1 MKKISYIFLFFISLK
16 NTAQIGGTKNF
27 RFLDIPMTARS
38 AALGGGN
45 ISIWDDDI
53 NLIHNNP
60 SLLNSGMTKKIA
72 LNYGSYVSDLKYGY
86 LAYAHHLKQYGNIA
100 GSVQFFDYGKFV
112 GYDEFGQKTNNFKA
126 GDYSINVTYAKPF
139 KDSSFNVGIALKTI
153 ISQYDIYRSYA
164 NAIDFG
170 ITYHSKKNLIISVLA
185 KNIGVVYKNYTQN
198 QTQTLPRNLQFGLS
212 YKVAK
217 APFRLLLGYD
227 LLNKFNLKYVS
238 PIDTTGKSNP
248 FNSNTTTK
256 QDSSQFKKFSN
267 RFGNR
272 ADNFMR
278 HITIGTEIIVTKNF
292 NLRIAYNYRRQKE
305 LTLPERRGANG
316 LSFGFGLKIKRF
328 AFAYSF
334 TKMAFPGNSSI
345 FSITAS
351 I

>member
-1 MKKISYIFLFFISLK
+1 MKKLIYIFFVLTCLK

-27 RFLDIPMTARS
+27 RFLDVPMTARS

-53 NLIHNNP
+53 NLIYNNP
-60 SLLNSGMTKKIA
+60 SLLNSSMTKKIA
-72 LNYGSYVSDLKYGY
+72 LNYGNYVSDLKYGY
-86 LAYAHHLKQYGNIA
+86 LAYAHHLKQYGNVA
-100 GSVQFFDYGKFV
+100 GSIQFFDYGKFV
-112 GYDEFGQKTNNFKA
+112 GYDEFGQQTTNFRA
-126 GDYSINVTYAKPF
+126 GDYSINLNYAKPF
-139 KDSSFNVGIALKTI
+139 KDSSFNVGVALKTI
-153 ISQYDIYRSYA
+153 ISQYDTYKSYA

-170 ITYHSKKNLIISVLA
+170 VTYHSKKNLTVSILA
-185 KNIGVVYKNYTQN
+185 KNIGVVYKNYSQN
-198 QTQTLPRNLQFGLS
+198 QQQVLPRNLQLGLS

-217 APFRLLLGYD
+217 APFRLLFGFD
-227 LLNKFNLKYVS
+227 QINKWNLKYTS
-238 PIDTTGKSNP
+238 PVDTTGKSNS
-248 FNSNTTTK
+248 FNSTTTVK
-256 QDSSQFKKFSN
+256 EDSSGWKKFSN

-278 HITIGTEIIVTKNF
+278 HVTVGTEILITKNF
-292 NLRIAYNYRRQKE
+292 NLRIAYNYRRQRE

-316 LSFGFGLKIKRF
+316 LSLGFGLKIKRF